1 MTYVFPKTLAPLRE
15 YLKNLGFEGD
25 SIKTSRQAAF
35 VAQQLIG
42 TRIKFPP
49 QGSDMVP
56 TMLEIQKGLEASR
69 TMVAKIPQN
78 IAEFKGTEAGR
89 SARSGKGNHQLPKA
103 KKQKDYSRF
112 TSDLFADGVHIFCD
126 GAAVPNPGAGG
137 WGVVVYRDG
146 MEIDS
151 QFGGDAETT
160 NNQMEMTGLL
170 VAIEKA
176 GKLRGICHE
185 VSIWCDSEY
194 CVKGVNEWM
203 PTWKARGWNKR
214 KLESPKRDEGGIKN
228 LELWQAIDAAM
239 QNLPVGQVSIQW
251 VKGHIGV
258 AGNERADELAEQG
271 RQGTSSIVENI
282 PHIAD
287 DLDERYRQ
295 IMGAM

>member
-15 YLKNLGFEGD
+15 YLKKLGFEGD

-42 TRIKFPP
+42 TRIRFPP

-56 TMLEIQKGLEASR
+56 TMLEIQKALDGGR
-69 TMVAKIPQN
+69 TVVAKIPQQPATQG
-78 IAEFKGTEAGR
+78 AEGGR
-89 SARSGKGNHQLPKA
+89 SARLGKGKRQLPKA

-112 TSDLFADGVHIFCD
+112 TSELFADGVHIFCD

-146 MEIDS
+146 VEIDS
-151 QFGGDAETT
+151 QFGGDAATT

-176 GKLRGICHE
+176 ANLSSSPGTLT
-185 VSIWCDSEY
+185 IWCDSQY
-194 CVKGVNEWM
+194 CVEGVNTWM
-203 PTWKARGWNKR
+203 ETWKSRGWNKR
-214 KLESPKRDEGGIKN
+214 KLDSPKRDEGGIKN
-228 LELWQAIDAAM
+228 LELWQAIDHALLDARHTAHI
-239 QNLPVGQVSIQW
+239 SIQW
-251 VKGHIGV
+251 VKGHIGI
-258 AGNERADELAEQG
+258 AGNERADELAEMG
-271 RQGTSSIVENI
+271 RQEVSTNDHLVHE
-282 PHIAD
+282 
-287 DLDERYRQ
+287 DLDDRYRQ